1 MTGRS
6 DAGDAERGCARPY
19 RPGPARLPNSSQSH
33 RTLPTSLPI
42 GMGLQKNCGSLPF
55 NARDILI
62 MKQFSRRPGPAWAG
76 ARGVLPRSGKAGG
89 GAQQRDR
96 PATRP
101 GSPTGSGGPELVPQ
115 RGRGLGFFGC
125 CWGLPRQVKCQSI
138 FARFQKKFRIWQRQ
152 DACSRDSVFQGI
164 PLVSGPPPLHFPS
177 C

>member
-1 MTGRS
+1 MDDAERGSVAPDLAGNCPSSPVDGGERGPFGAES
-6 DAGDAERGCARPY
+6 DTAAAQREAAGFAERGCARPI

-96 PATRP
+96 PATFP
-101 GSPTGSGGPELVPQ
+101 GLPTGRGGAKADQE

-125 CWGLPRQVKCQSI
+125 CWGLPRQVKC
-138 FARFQKKFRIWQRQ
+138 
-152 DACSRDSVFQGI
+152 
-164 PLVSGPPPLHFPS
+164 L
-177 C
+177 